1 MKSREGVKKLVTA
14 QGCQI
19 SRWDDLYSVSSQD
32 GYELIDWM
40 TLEELTSEVE
50 AGTLELLIRER
61 KQRQILSEGMN
72 NGY

>member
-1 MKSREGVKKLVTA
+1 MKSRAGVKKLVKA

-32 GYELIDWM
+32 GYELLDWM
-40 TLEELTSEVE
+40 TFEELTDEVG

-61 KQRQILSEGMN
+61 KQRQTLEEQK